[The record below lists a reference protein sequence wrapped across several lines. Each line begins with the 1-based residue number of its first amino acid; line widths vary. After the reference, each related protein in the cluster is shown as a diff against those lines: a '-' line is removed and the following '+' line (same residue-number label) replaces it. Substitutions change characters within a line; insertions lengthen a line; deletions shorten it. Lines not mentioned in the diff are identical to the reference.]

1 MAMEDIPA
9 TLDASPATS
18 NVTSRDTALVG
29 VLPVGLIIGGMGGLA
44 GRYGDTATPDFTH
57 LAPPLVGRSHDKIL
71 HLPLFRILPH
81 PGVCTHPGVCIFA

>member
-44 GRYGDTATPDFTH
+44 GRYGGTANYSSFYPFGAAT
-57 LAPPLVGRSHDKIL
+57 GRSQ
-71 HLPLFRILPH
+71 P
-81 PGVCTHPGVCIFA
+81 